1 VDVITILTKEYNYRG
16 DILEILNIAEDMPEE
31 NLEWRNSA
39 ISCPLFKYFKLH
51 RGKVSRM
58 GFKARWG
65 LRWLF
70 AEAKVQPSLT
80 GSELYDSCWGYFILK
95 ICNPVPT

>member
-1 VDVITILTKEYNYRG
+1 MAG
-16 DILEILNIAEDMPEE
+16 
-31 NLEWRNSA
+31 SA

-65 LRWLF
+65 LWWLF

-80 GSELYDSCWGYFILK
+80 GSELYYDSCWGYFILK